1 MFTHPPITLRIAETV
16 ERLVQVPAITASPGQ
31 VGLVVVHDDR
41 ARMCL
46 MRHMAG
52 LPRSPLLG
60 WSVERTEATPQSG
73 TISQGEVQYGII
85 YENAETQLSGLFDGV
100 ASELVLPLSVSGTSR
115 AQQALALEY
124 QLRVWGL
131 MRKRQSD
138 LAELSDGQRQRL
150 LLASMLLANN
160 DVLLC
165 DGILG
170 YIDPTARL
178 RLLAYLKVHLMAT
191 GRVLLLFSAG
201 TDALCQELLDFTV
214 VAGEPTSHWQAG
226 SETIQISTRSERQ
239 IERSNPAAVSVQD
252 LVWKPPNSDISLY
265 SRLSFS
271 LFRGQAVLVTG
282 PNGSGKSS
290 LGYLLAGIE
299 TPSAGRVLIWGKCLS
314 TGAGARTP
322 HVRVVPADPDYV
334 LAEETVKEE
343 LVRSERSALNAADV
357 DQLKRLLGV
366 DSLEDRN
373 PFSLPWHQRRK
384 VAALQAMASAELAI
398 FLDEPTAEVSDLDV
412 DGFERVIEFCIS
424 KGLIVIC
431 ASNDLRL
438 MKSKVFDA
446 SISLPASTESV
457 DSSEF
462 VHADGQAT
470 SRTIGPLNKNYG
482 VITWEAAANDWI
494 ANAGEFCLFWTRFVY
509 PPLTDLLNEC
519 IELPATARLIDLGCG
534 TGLHTRAVRNLLSKA
549 GCRITRTIGLDAT
562 DCFIQVAK
570 LNSSESDFEM
580 FLRADLADG
589 AINDHL
595 DDLIPESDE
604 TVLVTAFF
612 VLHDMP
618 SLAVVSAMLARLKKR
633 GAIFL
638 GVVVSSSFV
647 EQAAARN
654 EIQLLTPS
662 LAAGEVR
669 DWVSCGLFKVS
680 SDPEN
685 SLVVPYFHRS
695 TQHYVEVLESVWGPV
710 SLHQPKSAKRMADRD
725 DGCRSDEILFLVSRA
740 A

>member
-1 MFTHPPITLRIAETV
+1 MLSHPPVTLRTAEPG
-16 ERLVQVPAITASPGQ
+16 EHLVQVPAIAASAGQ
-31 VGLVVVHDDR
+31 MGLVVVSDDR

-52 LPRSPLLG
+52 LSRSPALG
-60 WSVERTEATPQSG
+60 WSVEGAEATPQSH
-73 TISQGEVQYGII
+73 TTSQGEVQYGLI

-100 ASELVLPLSVSGTSR
+100 ASELVLPLAVSGTSR

-124 QLRVWGL
+124 QLGVWGL
-131 MRKRQSD
+131 TLKRQSG
-138 LAELSDGQRQRL
+138 LADLSDGQRQRL

-170 YIDPTARL
+170 YIDPTARV
-178 RLLAYLKVHLMAT
+178 RLLSYLKVHLIAT
-191 GRVLLLFSAG
+191 GRVLLLFASA

-214 VAGEPTSHWQAG
+214 IAGEPTRHWQAG
-226 SETIQISTRSERQ
+226 AETIQISARSDRQ
-239 IERSNPAAVSVQD
+239 VATSDPAAISIQD
-252 LVWKPPNSDISLY
+252 LVWKPPNSNICLFGG
-265 SRLSFS
+265 LSFS
-271 LFRGQAVLVTG
+271 LFRGQAALVTG

-299 TPSAGRVLIWGKCLS
+299 TPSAGSILVSGDCPS
-314 TGAGARTP
+314 TWAGTRAP
-322 HVRVVPADPDYV
+322 HVRVVPADPDCV
-334 LAEETVKEE
+334 LAEETVGEE
-343 LVRSERSALNAADV
+343 LVRSARSALSAGDV
-357 DQLKRLLGV
+357 DLLKRLLGV

-384 VAALQAMASAELAI
+384 VAALQAIASAELAI
-398 FLDEPTAEVSDLDV
+398 FLDEPTAEISDLDV
-412 DGFERVIEFCIS
+412 DRLERVIEFCVS

-431 ASNDLRL
+431 ASNDFRL

-446 SISLPASTESV
+446 SISLPAPTGLAN
-457 DSSEF
+457 SSEP

-470 SRTIGPLNKNYG
+470 PRIIGALDKDHG
-482 VITWEAAANDWI
+482 VIAWEAAANDWI
-494 ANAGEFCLFWTRFVY
+494 ANTGEFCLFWTRFVY
-509 PPLTDLLNEC
+509 PPLIELLNGC
-519 IELPATARLIDLGCG
+519 IDLPATARLIDLGCG

-549 GCRITRTIGLDAT
+549 GCRITRTIGIDAI
-562 DCFIQVAK
+562 DRFIQVAK
-570 LNSSESDFEM
+570 LNSAVSDVEM
-580 FLRADLADG
+580 FLRVDLAGGVIKDR
-589 AINDHL
+589 L
-595 DDLIPESDE
+595 DDLMPESDE

-612 VLHDMP
+612 VLHDLP

-638 GVVVSSSFV
+638 GVVVSPTFV

-654 EIQLLTPS
+654 EFPLQTPP
-662 LAAGEVR
+662 LIAGELR
-669 DWVSCGLFKVS
+669 DWTSCGLFKVL

-695 TQHYVEVLESVWGPV
+695 TQHYVDVLKSVWGPV
-710 SLHQPKSAKRMADRD
+710 SLHQSKAAKRMADRD
-725 DGCRSDEILFLVSRA
+725 GGCRSDEILFLVSRA